1 MEPVMTL
8 QIIRNMIFDFQE
20 FVFFNIE
27 KFMIKRE
34 EDKKKVLSAALAP
47 FTAWYRVSQLN
58 MGIQ

>member
-1 MEPVMTL
+1 MTL

-34 EDKKKVLSAALAP
+34 EDKKKVLKATLVP
-47 FTAWYRVSQLN
+47 FTAWYRVSQ
-58 MGIQ
+58 